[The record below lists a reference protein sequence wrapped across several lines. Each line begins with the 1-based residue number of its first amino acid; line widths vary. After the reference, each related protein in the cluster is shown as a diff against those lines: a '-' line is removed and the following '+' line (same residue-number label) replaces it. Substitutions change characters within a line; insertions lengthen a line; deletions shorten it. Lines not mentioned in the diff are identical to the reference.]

1 MSVGRGIVCCG
12 AVWTACASSRSGLR
26 SKWRCFLR
34 PTVESC
40 GSYGTTRS
48 ALHACQLKNS
58 RLERRTRGG
67 RTQRST
73 YLAFKYS
80 RYVLFIPYSTVSP
93 CARDYGRNGHHLP
106 HASLRLDCAGCTPA
120 ETRPVWR
127 TPRSESDPER
137 RRKRDDSRRERS
149 MDGGDRTD
157 PDGKN
162 EIKRERPSRFSS
174 HEWGAVE
181 LCSSKRNGVYSV
193 DEVVQKGIL

>member
-48 ALHACQLKNS
+48 ALRACQ
-58 RLERRTRGG
+58 
-67 RTQRST
+67 
-73 YLAFKYS
+73 LAFKYS

-162 EIKRERPSRFSS
+162 EIKRERPSRF
-174 HEWGAVE
+174 
-181 LCSSKRNGVYSV
+181 
-193 DEVVQKGIL
+193 